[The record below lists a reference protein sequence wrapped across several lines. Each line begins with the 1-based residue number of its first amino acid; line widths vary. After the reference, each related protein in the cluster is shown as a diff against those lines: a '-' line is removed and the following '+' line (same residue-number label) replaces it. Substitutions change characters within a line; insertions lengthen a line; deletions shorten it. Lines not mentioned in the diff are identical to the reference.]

1 MAVAGHAGT
10 DITPSTT
17 TLTFTPLNWET
28 AKTVTVT
35 AVDDADLTNDTVTL
49 THSAT
54 STDADY
60 NAIAIAGVTVTVNDN
75 DTAQVMDVEITPGD
89 AELVVE
95 WTAVDDATG
104 YKVQWKSGA
113 EAYNTGDRQAAV
125 TSGST
130 ASHTIGSLT
139 NGTEYTVQ
147 VIATRTS
154 ANDGPPSAEVKSTPT
169 DSPNN
174 APPVFTLATESL
186 NIEETLGAATV
197 SVEADVG
204 GAVDAT
210 DDDNDTLTYTL
221 DGLHKDRFTI
231 VSTSGQIRTKAG
243 QSYDHEA
250 DQFLSLKVV
259 ADDGNGGTAT
269 ADVTVFLTDQVE
281 PPLAPTSLNLV
292 QAGPTSLSL
301 SWTAPDNTGRPAI
314 TGYTAQFRTSSGNW
328 VTRALGATTSGALT
342 GLLANTQYEV
352 QVRAVNNE
360 GDGAWSE
367 PGADSTSE
375 ASLQSPGVTVT
386 PMALTV
392 TEEDATADSYTVVLD
407 TQPTAN
413 VTVTVAGH
421 AGTDVTPSTTTMTFT
436 PQNWDTDQMVT
447 VTAADDADITNDSVT
462 LTHTAASTDT
472 DYDGITIDD
481 VTVTVND
488 NDTAQ
493 VIGVMVTP
501 GNARLEVTWEAV
513 VGATGYL
520 VQWKS
525 GVEVFNT
532 TDRQATVSSASTTS
546 HTIPSLTI
554 GAEYTVQVTA
564 TRTGVNDGPP
574 SAEVKRTPTDS
585 TNSVPV
591 FPLATESLTL
601 DETLGAATVS
611 VEADVG
617 GAVDATDA
625 DNDTLIYTLDGL
637 HKDRFTIVSTSGQI
651 QTKVGQSYD
660 HEADRFLSL
669 MVVADDGNR
678 GTATADVTVFL
689 TDQNEPPLAPTAL
702 THVQAGPT
710 SLALAWTAPDI
721 PAVRR

>member
-1 MAVAGHAGT
+1 M
-10 DITPSTT
+10 
-17 TLTFTPLNWET
+17 
-28 AKTVTVT
+28 
-35 AVDDADLTNDTVTL
+35 
-49 THSAT
+49 
-54 STDADY
+54 
-60 NAIAIAGVTVTVNDN
+60 
-75 DTAQVMDVEITPGD
+75 
-89 AELVVE
+89 
-95 WTAVDDATG
+95 
-104 YKVQWKSGA
+104 
-113 EAYNTGDRQAAV
+113 
-125 TSGST
+125 
-130 ASHTIGSLT
+130 
-139 NGTEYTVQ
+139 Q
-147 VIATRTS
+147 VIATRTG
-154 ANDGPPSAEVKSTPT
+154 ANDGPPAAEVKGTP
-169 DSPNN
+169 
-174 APPVFTLATESL
+174 
-186 NIEETLGAATV
+186 
-197 SVEADVG
+197 
-204 GAVDAT
+204 
-210 DDDNDTLTYTL
+210 
-221 DGLHKDRFTI
+221 
-231 VSTSGQIRTKAG
+231 
-243 QSYDHEA
+243 
-250 DQFLSLKVV
+250 
-259 ADDGNGGTAT
+259 
-269 ADVTVFLTDQVE
+269 
-281 PPLAPTSLNLV
+281 
-292 QAGPTSLSL
+292 
-301 SWTAPDNTGRPAI
+301 
-314 TGYTAQFRTSSGNW
+314 
-328 VTRALGATTSGALT
+328 ALPSA
-342 GLLANTQYEV
+342 
-352 QVRAVNNE
+352 
-360 GDGAWSE
+360 
-367 PGADSTSE
+367 
-375 ASLQSPGVTVT
+375 PGVTLT
-386 PMALTV
+386 KSTLTV

-564 TRTGVNDGPP
+564 TRTGANDGPP

-721 PAVRR
+721 PAGRR

>member
-1 MAVAGHAGT
+1 MTVSKTTLTVTEEDATGDTYTVALDSQPTADVTVAVAGHAGT

-75 DTAQVMDVEITPGD
+75 DTAQVIDVEITPGD

-281 PPLAPTSLNLV
+281 PPLA
-292 QAGPTSLSL
+292 
-301 SWTAPDNTGRPAI
+301 RP
-314 TGYTAQFRTSSGNW
+314 R
-328 VTRALGATTSGALT
+328 
-342 GLLANTQYEV
+342 
-352 QVRAVNNE
+352 
-360 GDGAWSE
+360 
-367 PGADSTSE
+367 
-375 ASLQSPGVTVT
+375 
-386 PMALTV
+386 
-392 TEEDATADSYTVVLD
+392 
-407 TQPTAN
+407 
-413 VTVTVAGH
+413 
-421 AGTDVTPSTTTMTFT
+421 
-436 PQNWDTDQMVT
+436 
-447 VTAADDADITNDSVT
+447 
-462 LTHTAASTDT
+462 
-472 DYDGITIDD
+472 
-481 VTVTVND
+481 
-488 NDTAQ
+488 
-493 VIGVMVTP
+493 
-501 GNARLEVTWEAV
+501 
-513 VGATGYL
+513 
-520 VQWKS
+520 
-525 GVEVFNT
+525 
-532 TDRQATVSSASTTS
+532 
-546 HTIPSLTI
+546 
-554 GAEYTVQVTA
+554 
-564 TRTGVNDGPP
+564 
-574 SAEVKRTPTDS
+574 
-585 TNSVPV
+585 
-591 FPLATESLTL
+591 
-601 DETLGAATVS
+601 
-611 VEADVG
+611 
-617 GAVDATDA
+617 
-625 DNDTLIYTLDGL
+625 
-637 HKDRFTIVSTSGQI
+637 
-651 QTKVGQSYD
+651 
-660 HEADRFLSL
+660 
-669 MVVADDGNR
+669 
-678 GTATADVTVFL
+678 
-689 TDQNEPPLAPTAL
+689 
-702 THVQAGPT
+702 
-710 SLALAWTAPDI
+710 
-721 PAVRR
+721 